1 MCTIMCGFERGGGTL
16 GGLGDRD
23 REKGDR
29 DGWPALAGREASMAV
44 TAVAIKVAVRAN
56 LSIESLLVPRAL
68 AHVHVRPD
76 LLPYFCWSCP

>member
-1 MCTIMCGFERGGGTL
+1 MCKCGFERGGGTL

-44 TAVAIKVAVRAN
+44 TAVAIEVAVEACCPTLDPRN
-56 LSIESLLVPRAL
+56 HYLNFGQRKTSILKLR
-68 AHVHVRPD
+68 
-76 LLPYFCWSCP
+76 F